1 MNQPVHEVAKRG
13 HEDGQ
18 HDEVDPLHQ
27 VWQDD
32 PPANYIGREG
42 RGGEGRG
49 GEGRGGRGGEGRGEK
64 GRGEWRGG
72 EGRGEE
78 ERGEWR
84 GGEGRGEEGRGE
96 GRGGEGRGGSVH
108 NCSHSEQTTKN
119 CAVSPVKPFLN
130 THSTFFHK
138 RLRRDKGGR
147 EADVVDT
154 SDSVRLRNSSP

>member
-1 MNQPVHEVAKRG
+1 MVPLTVPPYMGGGGGQYRGSRGERGGDGKGDSRGDSSWLTSPEGVNQPVHEVAKRG

-96 GRGGEGRGGSVH
+96 GRGGEGRE
-108 NCSHSEQTTKN
+108 CSQLFS
-119 CAVSPVKPFLN
+119 L
-130 THSTFFHK
+130 
-138 RLRRDKGGR
+138 
-147 EADVVDT
+147 
-154 SDSVRLRNSSP
+154 